1 MKKVLLIIT
10 GSVAA
15 YKALDLVRLLQK
27 SGFAVNCILTKSA
40 QKFITPLLVSSLCG
54 NKVYDDLFS
63 KSDPL
68 GIDHIQLS
76 RQSDLIVVAPATANF
91 IAKIANGYADDLA
104 SSVILAADKKVLV
117 APAMNVKMW
126 ESEATQKNIAQI
138 LQNGFLTIGPD
149 SDILACGEFGAGK
162 MANPE
167 KICEKVC
174 DFFAN
179 ENQLKGKKIL
189 ITGGSTIEPIDP
201 VRFIGNHSSGKQAL
215 EIATVL
221 SEMGAEVTFIAGN
234 IREEIALPVHKIIK
248 VQTAEEMLA
257 AVKLFDFVDVFIGC
271 AAVADFKV
279 KNFSAKK
286 IKKTAGE
293 NLTIELEQ
301 NPDILAFIGN
311 KKNRPKLVIGFAAES
326 CDLEKYATEKLYKK
340 NCDLVVANDIASGAI
355 FGANETEAILVS
367 AQGSEKLG
375 KISKNQLA
383 KILAQKIARFFA

>member
-1 MKKVLLIIT
+1 MKKILLIIT

-15 YKALDLVRLLQK
+15 YKSLELLRLLQK
-27 SGFAVNCILTKSA
+27 SGFAVDCILTKSA

-76 RQSDLIVVAPATANF
+76 RQSDLIIVAPATANF

-117 APAMNVKMW
+117 APAMNVQMW
-126 ESEATQKNIAQI
+126 ENEATQKNIVQI

-162 MANPE
+162 MVNPE

-179 ENQLKGKKIL
+179 ESRLKGKKIL

-201 VRFIGNHSSGKQAL
+201 VRFIGNHSSGKQSL
-215 EIATVL
+215 EIAAVL
-221 SEMGAEVTFIAGN
+221 SEMGAGISFIAW
-234 IREEIALPVHKIIK
+234 
-248 VQTAEEMLA
+248 
-257 AVKLFDFVDVFIGC
+257 
-271 AAVADFKV
+271 
-279 KNFSAKK
+279 NF
-286 IKKTAGE
+286 
-293 NLTIELEQ
+293 
-301 NPDILAFIGN
+301 
-311 KKNRPKLVIGFAAES
+311 R
-326 CDLEKYATEKLYKK
+326 
-340 NCDLVVANDIASGAI
+340 
-355 FGANETEAILVS
+355 
-367 AQGSEKLG
+367 
-375 KISKNQLA
+375 
-383 KILAQKIARFFA
+383 